1 MKRTALVAADP
12 SAPPAPS
19 GRPVTGRDRAIAT
32 VTTLPT
38 PPEPPPEPR
47 PEPARPRAAVIPVA
61 STQEALA
68 FDPEATDPRPQLR
81 LVTGD
86 ETELDRFA
94 ARFAQVVVEVI
105 GGDRAVHQ
113 LMRWTSVDV
122 YADMLRRSHALQ
134 RTTPAQ
140 HRVRRLRAQVRSVH
154 LSRPQPEAAEISIHV
169 RHGARSRA
177 IAARIE
183 CIEGRWRCTVLQFG

>member
-1 MKRTALVAADP
+1 MNNSAL
-12 SAPPAPS
+12 
-19 GRPVTGRDRAIAT
+19 AT
-32 VTTLPT
+32 VPIA
-38 PPEPPPEPR
+38 E
-47 PEPARPRAAVIPVA
+47 
-61 STQEALA
+61 TQEALT
-68 FDPEATDPRPQLR
+68 FDHVPAQRPRLR

-105 GGDRAVHQ
+105 GGDRAVFQ
-113 LMRWTSVDV
+113 LMPWTTDEV
-122 YADMLRRSHALQ
+122 YADMLRRSHALE
-134 RTTPAQ
+134 RTSPTQ

-154 LSRPQPEAAEISIHV
+154 LSRPTEDAAEVSIHV

-183 CIEGRWRCTVLQFG
+183 CIEGRWRCSVLQFG